1 MIWVVVADL
10 VGAPGMPSDRRNVR
24 LRAQREGWQ
33 TRKRTVGKGY
43 EFHISSLPQ
52 ETQQYLKEKYGQGD
66 QGGADGG
73 GAVGDYAGQ
82 ARTILGGQDANQ
94 ISLGTTRGV
103 FTPQGGSEVGAG
115 GDAPAGGG
123 GSGAAGATGYVSVG
137 GGLDGSV
144 AQTQTPVGTKA
155 EARFRILTA
164 FADYEAAREGGRV
177 ALQYQ
182 FVEDY
187 KRGAIPLHRSVYD
200 LIPKLSRATLTNWER
215 SVKSQGTNALSDNY
229 GKRRGD
235 TAVDRQEELRDF
247 IVAMLVEFP
256 QASNRKIYEAA
267 QGRIEMLGLD
277 LELPSQATMDRW
289 IAGWKRRN
297 ESLWLYHQ
305 NPDQWRGSRMVAFGD
320 RYADIVRL
328 NQLWELD
335 SSPADLICE
344 DGRYSLISCVDI
356 FSRRM
361 MLWVS
366 RTSTAVAVASVLRRC
381 LLDWGVPEVIKTD
394 NGADYTSFH
403 IQRVIRDLG
412 ATQDL
417 CEPFSPWEK
426 PAVERGFRTFAHDLV
441 PLLPGFCGHNVA
453 EREAIRAR
461 NSFANRLMKRGTVDV
476 PLTRDQLQAFCD
488 QWVTGFNGRL
498 HGTTGVAP
506 LVRVAEAKAVK
517 RIADERLLDVLLSRP
532 IKGGTRVARKDVGL
546 AVDGR
551 SYIAPELLIG
561 QRYEVRE
568 DEADLGR
575 VWVFD
580 EAGAFVCVA
589 VCPEVTGVSR
599 QEIAV
604 AAKTRQ
610 RATMTAGA
618 KELRRI
624 AKAQDVGDIAQEILT
639 ARERRAAK
647 IVPFP
652 TKEIDHESA
661 GIEAA
666 KQAVES
672 LKPKKARPLS
682 PQERARQ
689 EELVNEQLR
698 AAETR
703 AESLDQRFGRLYL
716 LKLQGV
722 ALSDEDRG
730 FVDRVLSLDAYPGTR
745 QRVELDYQQHQRH
758 A

>member
-73 GAVGDYAGQ
+73 GAVGDYAVAEARMAVENGQ
-82 ARTILGGQDANQ
+82 SGRSDVESRGGFFAASGQ
-94 ISLGTTRGV
+94 R
-103 FTPQGGSEVGAG
+103 EVGERGHAPVG
-115 GDAPAGGG
+115 GDGA
-123 GSGAAGATGYVSVG
+123 GAAGASASGQV
-137 GGLDGSV
+137 V
-144 AQTQTPVGTKA
+144 AGESPVGTKA

-289 IAGWKRRN
+289 IASWKRRN

-344 DGRYSLISCVDI
+344 DGRYSLISCIDI

-394 NGADYTSFH
+394 NGADYTSYH

-488 QWVTGFNGRL
+488 QWVTGFNGRP

-517 RIADERLLDVLLSRP
+517 RIADERLLDVLLSKP

-551 SYIAPELLIG
+551 SYIAPELVIG

-568 DEADLGR
+568 DEADLGQ

-580 EAGAFVCVA
+580 AAGAFVCVA

-599 QEIAV
+599 REIAV

-666 KQAVES
+666 KAAVES

-689 EELVNEQLR
+689 EELVSEQQY
-698 AAETR
+698 AAETAR